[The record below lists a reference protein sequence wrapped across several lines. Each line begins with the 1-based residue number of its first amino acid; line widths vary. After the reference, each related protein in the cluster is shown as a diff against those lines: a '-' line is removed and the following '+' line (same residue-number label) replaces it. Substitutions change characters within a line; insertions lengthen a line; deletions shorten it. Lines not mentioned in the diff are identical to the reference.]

1 MHKFIC
7 VLLAGITCITLS
19 GNDTQNGRKC
29 RYAFLAITKSP
40 NSKLCKILNG
50 NTVIRM
56 HHSTRALFAAD
67 AALRAEHVDIKNS
80 LSSTLST

>member
-1 MHKFIC
+1 
-7 VLLAGITCITLS
+7 
-19 GNDTQNGRKC
+19 
-29 RYAFLAITKSP
+29 
-40 NSKLCKILNG
+40 
-50 NTVIRM
+50 M